1 MDNQNNNEQSFNNN
15 FGQALN
21 NNLNNVDNQTIEGTQ
36 NYNINQSTQTLNQ
49 MTNQSINSQ
58 IEQPENNQLPPT
70 NNEYQMPQR
79 TEIHQNSSNEMD
91 DTFVEPRKK
100 PIGAIFL
107 IILLL
112 LIVGGIAYY
121 YLVLDNPKTI
131 FTTAINTALDKVN
144 FEEPKKSGTID
155 YNLNLNITSPN
166 EEMKDTL
173 DIINKFKLSGTFGI
187 DNNLNELNGIINYKD
202 KQLLNYNI
210 LVDSGENP
218 AVYAKSSDLYDKII
232 KIELEEDE
240 STDYDTN
247 INDYKQIV
255 SSIKNA
261 LNSSLENA
269 NYEKKLVKLNNETV
283 KKISL
288 KIDEEFLV
296 NIYNKLLQD
305 NSFISSYANIK
316 NMTNEEISDLLN
328 KDITDAEGNNEI
340 LNLYLTSFKNEF
352 LKFEYVSDK
361 DSLTITKDNDKYNFD
376 LSESYTS
383 IYQGYV
389 KLTEVNN
396 KNNLTFSVSL
406 IEEELNID
414 ANIEYTIDETNKIN
428 FMDISDSVNLDELS
442 EEETNKITENIF
454 KNEAFNSLMEDVEK
468 IMPTDDN
475 SLTPSSDI

>member
-1 MDNQNNNEQSFNNN
+1 MDNQNNNEQNFNNN

-58 IEQPENNQLPPT
+58 IQESQIQPMSIQPQMQQNNEISQT
-70 NNEYQMPQR
+70 NN
-79 TEIHQNSSNEMD
+79 TEID
-91 DTFVEPRKK
+91 DTFVEPKKK

-107 IILLL
+107 LIFLL
-112 LIVGGIAYY
+112 LIIGGIAYY
-121 YLVLDNPKTI
+121 YFVLDNPKTI
-131 FTTAINTALDKVN
+131 FTTAINKVFDKVN
-144 FEEPKKSGTID
+144 IEDPKRSGTID
-155 YNLNLNITSPN
+155 YSLNLNITSPN
-166 EEMKDTL
+166 KEMKDIL
-173 DIINKFKLSGTFGI
+173 DIINQFKLSGNVSI

>member
-1 MDNQNNNEQSFNNN
+1 MDNQNNNEQNFNNN

-21 NNLNNVDNQTIEGTQ
+21 NNLNNVDNQTNEGTQ

-58 IEQPENNQLPPT
+58 IQESQIQPMSIQPQMQQNTEISQT
-70 NNEYQMPQR
+70 NN
-79 TEIHQNSSNEMD
+79 TEID
-91 DTFVEPRKK
+91 DTFVEPKKK

-107 IILLL
+107 LIFLL
-112 LIVGGIAYY
+112 LIIGGIAYY
-121 YLVLDNPKTI
+121 YFVLDNPKTI
-131 FTTAINTALDKVN
+131 FTTAINKVFDKIN
-144 FEEPKKSGTID
+144 FEESKRSGTID
-155 YNLNLNITSPN
+155 YSLNLNISSPN
-166 EEMKDTL
+166 KEMKDII
-173 DIINKFKLSGTFGI
+173 DIINQFKLSGNVSI

-202 KQLLNYNI
+202 KQLLDYNI

-396 KNNLTFSVSL
+396 KNNLTFSISL

>member
-1 MDNQNNNEQSFNNN
+1 MNEQNNNETN
-15 FGQALN
+15 LN
-21 NNLNNVDNQTIEGTQ
+21 NNINQIPNSNINNQAIEENQ
-36 NYNINQSTQTLNQ
+36 NYKMNYPTQTLNQ
-49 MTNQSINSQ
+49 MNSQPINSQ
-58 IEQPENNQLPPT
+58 IEQPENNQLPPA
-70 NNEYQMPQR
+70 NNEYQMPQS

-91 DTFVEPRKK
+91 DTFVEPKKK

-107 IILLL
+107 LIFLL
-112 LIVGGIAYY
+112 LIIGGIAYY
-121 YLVLDNPKTI
+121 YFVLDNPKTI
-131 FTTAINTALDKVN
+131 FTTAINKVFDKIN
-144 FEEPKKSGTID
+144 FEESKRSGTID
-155 YNLNLNITSPN
+155 YSLNLNISSPN
-166 EEMKDTL
+166 KEMKDTL

-240 STDYDTN
+240 SIDYDTN

-396 KNNLTFSVSL
+396 KNNLTFSISL